1 VNFKVDLLRILPVLS
16 GAAAASS
23 MADPK
28 DKKISALE
36 AKIVELQSI
45 LPPVNDIKAQLE
57 ERKAAC
63 RALKTQA

>member
-1 VNFKVDLLRILPVLS
+1 
-16 GAAAASS
+16 